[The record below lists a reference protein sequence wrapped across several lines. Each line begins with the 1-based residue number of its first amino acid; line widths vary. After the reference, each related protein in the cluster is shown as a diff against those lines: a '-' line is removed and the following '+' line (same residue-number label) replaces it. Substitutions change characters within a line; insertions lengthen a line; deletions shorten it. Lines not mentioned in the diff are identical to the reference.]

1 MFNFLKSKLSKGL
14 ILYLIFG
21 VLTTIINLATFYFCI
36 KLFNINELIS
46 NVIAWIIGVVFA
58 FITNKYIVFESKE
71 KKLFIKEL
79 FTFTSSRLI
88 TLLMEELILL
98 IFITLLNFNA
108 FIIKSIAQILVI
120 VFNYILSKFFVF
132 KKSI

>member
-1 MFNFLKSKLSKGL
+1 MLNFLKSKFTKGI

-21 VLTTIINLATFYFCI
+21 VLTTIINLTTFYCCI
-36 KLFNINELIS
+36 KFLNINELIS
-46 NVIAWIIGVVFA
+46 NIIAWIVGVIFA

-71 KKLFIKEL
+71 KKLFFKEL
-79 FTFTSSRLI
+79 CTFTSSRLI
-88 TLLMEELILL
+88 TLLMEELIIL
-98 IFITLLNFNA
+98 IFITLLHFNA